1 MKFLEIIAA
10 KLTDLVTI
18 PPVVTGNRLEIH
30 NRLKLLLEE
39 DGVTAMTSSTWQDGC
54 RVIPFRPVNKSI
66 KGSRGKKV
74 K

>member
-1 MKFLEIIAA
+1 MRLADIILS

-39 DGVTAMTSSTWQDGC
+39 EGVPASTSTWQDGC
-54 RVIPFRPVNKSI
+54 RIIQFRPAHKSI
-66 KGSRGKKV
+66 KGSKGKKV

>member
-1 MKFLEIIAA
+1 MKIIDR
-10 KLTDLVTI
+10 LSELITDLVTI

-39 DGVTAMTSSTWQDGC
+39 EGATAMTPTTWTDGC
-54 RVIPFRPVNKSI
+54 RVIPFRPAFKNN
-66 KGSRGKKV
+66 KGSKGKKV